1 MHMFCNNMVGKSEV
15 KEPLRSLRDGVRL
28 VSQLHVVHVRD
39 KWLAPVNTVLGLW
52 VLGKTENVLTP

>member
-1 MHMFCNNMVGKSEV
+1 MVGKSEV

-39 KWLAPVNTVLGLW
+39 KWLAPVNTVLGL
-52 VLGKTENVLTP
+52 